1 LEEYNYKVIDTK
13 KEVIFENDVQKNI
26 YDLLKYNLSLS
37 IDDLIEKTSL
47 EY

>member
-13 KEVIFENDVQKNI
+13 KEVIFENDIQKNI
-26 YDLLKYNLSLS
+26 YNLLKYNLSLS